1 VAVTSGFGTEQGS
14 GAVADTIEPAGA
26 EAMIAARA
34 LGVARRFGS
43 VTALDDVDLTLRR
56 GEVHALLGE
65 NGAGKTT
72 LVRILAGLE
81 RPDAGTV
88 EVHGDLVERFEPR
101 TMRRRGVAL
110 VQQHFTL
117 VPTLTA
123 SQNLVL
129 ARPEGFVLPRRGQ
142 AGRRLTALSERYG
155 LGVRDGVPA
164 GELSV
169 GEQQRLELLRA
180 LDADATVLLLDEPT
194 AVLTDAEADA
204 LLAVCRRLADDGRA
218 VVVITHRLGEVVRG
232 CDRVTVLRAG
242 GVVLADA
249 PVADLTR
256 ADLASAMVGRTASGE
271 HELRADGGARG
282 DARLVVEELTVDR
295 LHDVTFSVHGGE
307 VLGVAGVDGNGQAE
321 LEATL
326 AGRIQPD
333 AGTIRF
339 DGETIVAGVPRSR
352 VARRIAYIPSD
363 RYRHGMVRPMSLA
376 DNMELGRSPRWRLR
390 RALRLRAAV
399 PRLAAWDVRSAG
411 SQARV
416 ASLSGG
422 NAQKLVLA
430 RELEGAPGVVLA
442 CHPTR
447 GLDPEATRAVADRV
461 FDAAGAGAAVVWIG
475 AELDE
480 LLAVSHR
487 IVVLAGGRLAG
498 PFERPFDRAAIG
510 LAMGGHR

>member
-1 VAVTSGFGTEQGS
+1 VAIASGIGTEQGS
-14 GAVADTIEPAGA
+14 GAVAGAIEPPGGDAVL
-26 EAMIAARA
+26 AARA
-34 LGVARRFGS
+34 VGVVRRFGS
-43 VTALDDVDLTLRR
+43 VTALEGVDLALRR

-72 LVRILAGLE
+72 LVRILAGLD
-81 RPDAGTV
+81 RPDDGTV
-88 EVHGDLVERFEPR
+88 EVHGDPVDRFDPR
-101 TMRRRGVAL
+101 ALRRRGVAL
-110 VQQHFTL
+110 VHQHFTL

-129 ARPEGFVLPRRGQ
+129 ARPEGFVLPRRGR
-142 AGRRLTALSERYG
+142 AGRRLAELSERYG
-155 LGVRDGVPA
+155 LGVRDDVPA

-180 LDADATVLLLDEPT
+180 LDADSSVLLLDEPT
-194 AVLTDAEADA
+194 AVLTDTEADG
-204 LLAVCRRLADDGRA
+204 LLAVCRQLADDGRS

-242 GVVLADA
+242 RVVLADA

-256 ADLASAMVGRTASGE
+256 RDLASVMVGHAASGE
-271 HELRADGGARG
+271 HELRVGDVPRG
-282 DARLVVEELTVDR
+282 DARLVVAGLSADR
-295 LHDVTFSVHGGE
+295 LHDVTFSVCGGE

-321 LEATL
+321 LEAAL
-326 AGRIQPD
+326 AGRVAPN
-333 AGTIRF
+333 AGTIQF
-339 DGETIVAGVPRSR
+339 DGESIEPGAPRAR
-352 VARRIAYIPSD
+352 VARGIAYIPSD
-363 RYRHGMVRPMSLA
+363 RYHHGMVRPMTLA
-376 DNMELGRSPRWRLR
+376 DNTELGRSPRWRR
-390 RALRLRAAV
+390 RHAARLRAAV
-399 PRLAAWDVRSAG
+399 PRLTAWDVRAAG
-411 SQARV
+411 PRARV

-461 FDAAGAGAAVVWIG
+461 FEAAEAGAAVVWIG

-480 LLAVSHR
+480 LLAVAHR
-487 IVVLAGGRLAG
+487 IVVLAGGRMAG
-498 PFERPFDRAAIG
+498 PFERPFDRSAIG

>member
-1 VAVTSGFGTEQGS
+1 VVVTSGIGTEQGS
-14 GAVADTIEPAGA
+14 GAAAGTTGDAGA
-26 EAMIAARA
+26 ASATCA
-34 LGVARRFGS
+34 LGVVRRFGS
-43 VTALDDVDLTLRR
+43 VTALDGVDLTLRR

-72 LVRILAGLE
+72 LVRILAGLD
-81 RPDAGTV
+81 RPDVGTV
-88 EVHGDLVERFEPR
+88 EVHGERVERFEPR
-101 TMRRRGVAL
+101 AMRRRGVAL

-117 VPTLTA
+117 VPTLSA

-129 ARPEGFVLPRRGQ
+129 ARPEGFVLPRRNQ
-142 AGRRLTALSERYG
+142 AGRRLTELSERYG
-155 LGVRDGVPA
+155 LDVRDDVPA
-164 GELSV
+164 GDLSV
-169 GEQQRLELLRA
+169 GEQQRLEILRA
-180 LDADATVLLLDEPT
+180 LDADASVLLLDEPT
-194 AVLTDAEADA
+194 AVLTDTEADG
-204 LLAVCRRLADDGRA
+204 LLAVCRRLADSGRA

-242 GVVLADA
+242 RVVLAAA

-256 ADLASAMVGRTASGE
+256 RDLASAMVGHTASGE
-271 HELRADGGARG
+271 HELRVDGGARG
-282 DARLVVEELTVDR
+282 EARLVVEALTADR
-295 LHDVTFSVHGGE
+295 LHDVTFSVRGGE

-321 LEATL
+321 LEAAL
-326 AGRIQPD
+326 AGRLQPD
-333 AGTIRF
+333 AGTIRL
-339 DGETIVAGVPRSR
+339 DGDPLVAGTPRAR
-352 VARRIAYIPSD
+352 VARGIAYIPAD

-376 DNMELGRSPRWRLR
+376 DNTELGRSPRWRPR
-390 RALRLRAAV
+390 RRVRLRAAL
-399 PRLAAWDVRSAG
+399 PRLARWDVRAAG
-411 SQARV
+411 PHARV

-430 RELEGAPGVVLA
+430 RELDDAPSVVLA

-447 GLDPEATRAVADRV
+447 GLDPGATRAVADRV